1 MRHPVISGCL
11 AAAFAVAT
19 AQADDRDNRGDG
31 AVRTATPIK
40 HLVVI
45 FQENISYDHYF
56 GTYPRAQNNPGEVP
70 FKGSKRTPIN
80 NNLLTPLDVNHG
92 FKPFTGV
99 DLINHNPNSNPNAPL
114 APNNQRLNGTDAA
127 NPFRLSPQ
135 PGVDRR
141 PRPQRHAGAGR
152 LQQWPN
158 GRFPGVG
165 RHSRRYGS
173 KRTASPASGRRHQ
186 GPGDGLFRRQHRH
199 RPLELRPALRDER
212 QRF

>member
-56 GTYPRAQNNPGEVP
+56 GTYPRAQNNPGEMP
-70 FKGSKRTPIN
+70 FKASKRTPIN

-99 DLINHNPNSNPNAPL
+99 E
-114 APNNQRLNGTDAA
+114 
-127 NPFRLSPQ
+127 SPQ
-135 PGVDRR
+135 PQSEQQSQRARSRPTTSGSTAPTRPIRSGCRPARRR
-141 PRPQRHAGAGR
+141 PPTRATTTCPSRPPTTMA
-152 LQQWPN
+152 N

-173 KRTASPASGRRHQ
+173 KRPASAASGRRHQ
-186 GPGDGLFRRQHRH
+186 GTDNGLLRRQHRH
-199 RPLELRPALRDER
+199 GPAGTTPSTTR
-212 QRF
+212 